1 MTTRVRL
8 SEMGKK
14 KKEETKDE
22 PADDKPPSS
31 KKAKVEHVPEGKSEE
46 EILPNEDSTIV
57 QSTF

>member
-1 MTTRVRL
+1 
-8 SEMGKK
+8 MGKK

-31 KKAKVEHVPEGKSEE
+31 KKAKVEQVPEGKSEE